1 MGYGGAGEGEDAG
14 EGDWERG
21 LFSNEG
27 RMSVISVSID
37 LVDIYV
43 CSEECLNDNGFL
55 TVERLDQG
63 STIALIDM
71 IKIYSVIF

>member
-1 MGYGGAGEGEDAG
+1 
-14 EGDWERG
+14 
-21 LFSNEG
+21 
-27 RMSVISVSID
+27 MSVISVSID